1 MNLIGSVVTC
11 AVVAAVLWQRR
22 NLGGG
27 DAGLTLSYSTQ
38 FVGAVSALLNL
49 KTVLEISM
57 NDVERIAEYTTG
69 LKQEAYELAGPAED
83 HSATDNRGTMPLLAA
98 GHSPPQ
104 PPQEWP
110 QDGALEFRSVRLQY
124 ATAKAPVFASLSFSV
139 PARTRV
145 GVVGRTGA
153 GKSSLA
159 VALFRVVELSAGRI
173 CIDGVDTARV
183 PLQRLRQSL
192 SIIQQEPTLFG
203 GSVRYNLAPVTEHSD
218 GELWEALRCSGLEK
232 KVSAMANGLD
242 SPISEGGGNL
252 SAGERQLLCMAR
264 ATLRRRPVL
273 VMDEATAS
281 VDHETDSRI
290 QEMIKRDF
298 RGNCTVITI
307 AHRLHTVAFYDRV
320 LVLGGGDVLEY
331 DSPRVLLTREGGA
344 FRQLALETGDYSSL
358 LQLAAETGG

>member
-1 MNLIGSVVTC
+1 
-11 AVVAAVLWQRR
+11 
-22 NLGGG
+22 
-27 DAGLTLSYSTQ
+27 
-38 FVGAVSALLNL
+38 
-49 KTVLEISM
+49 
-57 NDVERIAEYTTG
+57 
-69 LKQEAYELAGPAED
+69 
-83 HSATDNRGTMPLLAA
+83 
-98 GHSPPQ
+98 
-104 PPQEWP
+104 
-110 QDGALEFRSVRLQY
+110 
-124 ATAKAPVFASLSFSV
+124 
-139 PARTRV
+139 
-145 GVVGRTGA
+145 
-153 GKSSLA
+153 
-159 VALFRVVELSAGRI
+159 
-173 CIDGVDTARV
+173 V